1 MKKYRVTIYNCM
13 TEKKRRFNIEAWN
26 IGGVYECVQGCRK
39 IHNATEEI
47 IKIERWDN
55 K

>member
-1 MKKYRVTIYNCM
+1 MKTYRVTIYNTM
-13 TEKKRRFNIEAWN
+13 TEKKRRLNIEAWG
-26 IGGVYECVQGCRK
+26 IGDVYGGVQGCRK